1 MPLLATGVNCHGI
14 QRVAAS
20 LLAVFVAAVLL
31 RPGTSVGQ
39 ELPSSTGLSDP
50 LGEAEPADPLRPA
63 RPASGVFQ
71 PFSGDPA
78 GLPQSQEVAPGQT
91 VIVPRSAAYLPS
103 SLPLPERLGAGRG
116 YRLGSF
122 ALQAVTSTGLA
133 YDDNIN
139 ATDKDR
145 ESDVIWSLQQGI
157 RAQSLFRRHSLGFQA
172 TAGTS
177 RYVEHSSDS
186 SINWL
191 VGTDGRLDF
200 TPRSSLSGFLTYTRD
215 KESPE
220 EPGASP
226 DSSDNVYD
234 LFNGGLTYSQQFR
247 RFDWSLGSNASR
259 TEYENGD
266 DNGRD
271 SWSYGA
277 STSLGYNVNEQLSVF
292 LSPAYSRTTYDE
304 STDESGEDQDSHGYS
319 VSAGA
324 SYTVGPRL
332 SANGSAGYSWLFADD
347 DTQGVIFNGG
357 LHYVIDGQTSANLGV
372 SRSIGDTDVDGAS
385 AEVSTGVSLGVTRAI
400 GHDMALGLTLGA
412 SRNEF
417 EGIDSKN
424 DAIFATL
431 GYGYAFND
439 RLTFSAGYRYTQQFA
454 SGSDSNDEQG
464 LDSYCRNILFVGL
477 TLRL

>member
-1 MPLLATGVNCHGI
+1 MPVNSASVNAHGRLGELSSVLVALA
-14 QRVAAS
+14 
-20 LLAVFVAAVLL
+20 AAVVL
-31 RPGTSVGQ
+31 RPETGLGQ
-39 ELPSSTGLSDP
+39 EAPSAGVP
-50 LGEAEPADPLRPA
+50 APAEAPEPVPPSQPTVPA
-63 RPASGVFQ
+63 PGVFQ
-71 PFSGDPA
+71 PFSGGTT
-78 GLPQSQEVAPGQT
+78 GLPPGQAAAPGQT
-91 VIVPRSAAYLPS
+91 VIVPRSATYLPS

-116 YRLGSF
+116 YRVGDF
-122 ALQAVTSTGLA
+122 ALQSVTSTGLA

-139 ATDKDR
+139 ATDKNR
-145 ESDVIWSLQQGI
+145 ESDFIWSLQQGV

-177 RYVEHSSDS
+177 RYFEHSSDS

-220 EPGASP
+220 EPGASS
-226 DSSDNVYD
+226 DSGGNTFD
-234 LFNGGLTYSQQFR
+234 LFNGGLSYNQQFR
-247 RFDWSLGSNASR
+247 RFDWSLSGNASR

-271 SWSYGA
+271 NWSYGA
-277 STSLGYNVNEQLSVF
+277 ATQLGYEINQQLSIFVT
-292 LSPAYSRTTYDE
+292 PTYSRTTYDE
-304 STDESGEDQDSHGYS
+304 STDSSGEDQDSHAYS
-319 VSAGA
+319 LSAGA
-324 SYTVGPRL
+324 SYEVGPRL
-332 SANGSAGYSWLFADD
+332 SANGSVGYSWVFADD
-347 DTQGVIFNGG
+347 DTQGVIFGG
-357 LHYVIDGQTSANLGV
+357 DLNYVIDGQTSTNLGV
-372 SRSIGDTDVDGAS
+372 FRSIGDTDVDGAS
-385 AEVSTGVSLGVTRAI
+385 AEISTGVTAGVTRAI
-400 GHDMALGLTLGA
+400 RQDMAVGLTLGA

-431 GYGYAFND
+431 GYGYAFTD
-439 RLTFSAGYRYTQQFA
+439 SLTFSAGYRYRQQFA

-464 LDSYCRNILFVGL
+464 LDSYYKNVFFIGL

>member
-1 MPLLATGVNCHGI
+1 MPAIAAGVNSYGG
-14 QRVAAS
+14 RRRLTSVLTALAAMVA
-20 LLAVFVAAVLL
+20 LE
-31 RPGTSVGQ
+31 PGTVLAQEPPSVGV
-39 ELPSSTGLSDP
+39 PDP
-50 LGEAEPADPLRPA
+50 PVEAEPVPPSPPA
-63 RPASGVFQ
+63 TPAPGVFQ
-71 PFSGDPA
+71 PFSGGTA
-78 GLPQSQEVAPGQT
+78 GLPPSQGVPPGQT

-116 YRLGSF
+116 YRLGDF
-122 ALQAVTSTGLA
+122 ALQSVTSTGLA

-145 ESDVIWSLQQGI
+145 ESDFIWSLQQGV

-177 RYVEHSSDS
+177 RYFEHQSESG
-186 SINWL
+186 INWL

-200 TPRSSLSGFLTYTRD
+200 TPRSSLAGFLTYTRD

-226 DSSDNVYD
+226 DSSDNVYH
-234 LFNGGLTYSQQFR
+234 LFNGGLAYNQRFR
-247 RFDWSLGSNASR
+247 RFDWSLSSNASR

-277 STSLGYNVNEQLSVF
+277 STSLGYVVNDRLSVF
-292 LSPAYSRTTYDE
+292 ASPAYSRTSYDE

-324 SYTVGPRL
+324 GYTVGPRL
-332 SANGSAGYSWLFADD
+332 SANGSVGYSWLFSDD

-385 AEVSTGVSLGVTRAI
+385 AEVSTAVSLGVTRAI
-400 GHDMALGLTLGA
+400 RQDMALGLTLGA

-424 DAIFATL
+424 DQIFATL

-439 RLTFSAGYRYTQQFA
+439 RLTFSAGYRYTQQFS
-454 SGSDSNDEQG
+454 SGDDSDNEQG
-464 LDSYCRNILFVGL
+464 LDSYYRNVLFIGVS
-477 TLRL
+477 LRL

>member
-1 MPLLATGVNCHGI
+1 MLATGVNRYGI
-14 QRVAAS
+14 SWLQTL
-20 LLAVFVAAVLL
+20 LLAVPVAAVLL
-31 RPGTSVGQ
+31 RSGTSMGQ
-39 ELPSSTGLSDP
+39 ELPASTGLP
-50 LGEAEPADPLRPA
+50 GEEEPATSSRPTRPA
-63 RPASGVFQ
+63 PGVFQ
-71 PFSGDPA
+71 PFSGSAA
-78 GLPQSQEVAPGQT
+78 GLPPSQAVAPGQRI
-91 VIVPRSAAYLPS
+91 IVPRSATYLPS

-145 ESDVIWSLQQGI
+145 ESDFIWSLQQGV

-177 RYVEHSSDS
+177 RYFEHSSDS

-220 EPGASP
+220 EPGASS
-226 DSSDNVYD
+226 DSSDNAYH
-234 LFNGGLTYSQQFR
+234 LFNGGLSYNQQFR
-247 RFDWSLGSNASR
+247 RFTWSLGSNASR

-277 STSLGYNVNEQLSVF
+277 STSLGYLVSDRLSIF

-304 STDESGEDQDSHGYS
+304 SMDESGEEQDSHGYS

-324 SYTVGPRL
+324 NYEVGPRL
-332 SANGSAGYSWLFADD
+332 SANGSVGYSWLFADD

-357 LHYVIDGQTSANLGV
+357 LHYVIDGKTSTDLRAF
-372 SRSIGDTDVDGAS
+372 RSIGDTDVDGAS
-385 AEVSTGVSLGVTRAI
+385 AEISTGVTLGVTRVLRP
-400 GHDMALGLTLGA
+400 DMAVGLTLGA
-412 SRNEF
+412 SRNEL

-439 RLTFSAGYRYTQQFA
+439 SLTFSAGYRYTQQFS
-454 SGSDSNDEQG
+454 SGDDSNDEQG
-464 LDSYCRNILFVGL
+464 LDSYYRNVFFIGVS
-477 TLRL
+477 LRI